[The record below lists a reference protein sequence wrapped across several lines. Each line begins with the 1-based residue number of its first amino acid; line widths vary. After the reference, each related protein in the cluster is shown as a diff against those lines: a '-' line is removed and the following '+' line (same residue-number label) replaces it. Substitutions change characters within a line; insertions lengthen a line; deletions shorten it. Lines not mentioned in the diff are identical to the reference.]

1 MTLVV
6 RVYTCGALSLTS
18 MSHSGFMHVLEGKE
32 EGKNT
37 MLRHDYG
44 VAQTRGLMAQV
55 RHSTQTAY
63 TQHTRQLGAS
73 QPASRLYLV

>member
-32 EGKNT
+32 EA